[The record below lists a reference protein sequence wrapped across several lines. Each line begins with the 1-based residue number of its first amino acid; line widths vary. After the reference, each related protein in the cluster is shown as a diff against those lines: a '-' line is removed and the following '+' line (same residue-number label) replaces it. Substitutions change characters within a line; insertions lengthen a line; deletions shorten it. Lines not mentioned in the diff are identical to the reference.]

1 MPAVLAGPDEEAAW
15 LSPDLSADDALQ
27 LIAPLPDDR
36 VTLHPASTLVNS
48 VKNQGV
54 ELLDVN
60 SA

>member
-15 LSPDLSADDALQ
+15 LSPDLGAEDALE
-27 LIAPLPDDR
+27 LVRPLADDR
-36 VTLHPASTLVNS
+36 VELVPASKLVNS

-54 ELLDVN
+54 KLLDVN